1 MFSIFESTTSIMSN
15 WKLCNFITSGKLT
28 PTPKNFAHGFY
39 SKKLTKT
46 CYKNRGEVSR
56 FFKALPLSMI
66 MSKYPNNGCGGT
78 KRQKNTVEN

>member
-39 SKKLTKT
+39 SKKLTKA
-46 CYKNRGEVSR
+46 CYKNRGEVSS
-56 FFKALPLSMI
+56 FKVFSRLFHCP
-66 MSKYPNNGCGGT
+66 
-78 KRQKNTVEN
+78 